1 MKPTAFHKSRHESGP
16 GGLICCV
23 AALLSTTSRSG
34 KADLIVGSWRMFPER
49 CILLSIYIPLVSA
62 GGRND
67 PMEVDELFTESAPL
81 RGAGPIRDAQSIGSL
96 LSGLTRGGSSTGPSV
111 AMARHQA
118 VSSSFQPPPSSSLAR
133 PTMAE
138 GSAAGRLTEGG
149 WGALGSAFSGIA
161 SVGAAEGCWCVFVG
175 NSILFLCDA
184 STILLIGASVILVD
198 ISSRRE
204 TTDCLRA

>member
-1 MKPTAFHKSRHESGP
+1 MFTVRSIIIA
-16 GGLICCV
+16 GLI
-23 AALLSTTSRSG
+23 LLNSG
-34 KADLIVGSWRMFPER
+34 
-49 CILLSIYIPLVSA
+49 

-67 PMEVDELFTESAPL
+67 PMEVGELFTESAPL

-149 WGALGSAFSGIA
+149 GALLVAR
-161 SVGAAEGCWCVFVG
+161 SVG
-175 NSILFLCDA
+175 S
-184 STILLIGASVILVD
+184 LLSGLLRGAGASSLATQSSSYATPQPSSSSAPQSSSLTFPVVEKLPIVCGPERAIVRAKQLPVIPLRRSAQELKARLRT
-198 ISSRRE
+198 ISIWLTS
-204 TTDCLRA
+204 L